1 MVWCQPWALEAAGS
15 NPADPTIFRTACT
28 LLQSLQSKCRAVTAS
43 GSFSMPAFRWHLAM
57 RAFPCSPRAKQ
68 DGSEEGKDPRCYG
81 VTHDRVCHAILR
93 QLSKIKLSSVESR
106 GSVQA
111 GCIMSATRTKNIGG
125 NWLSLPIS
133 EAEHFNK
140 IFARW
145 ARPACGTS
153 IPVWQVFRFCPY
165 RIY

>member
-1 MVWCQPWALEAAGS
+1 
-15 NPADPTIFRTACT
+15 
-28 LLQSLQSKCRAVTAS
+28 
-43 GSFSMPAFRWHLAM
+43 M
-57 RAFPCSPRAKQ
+57 RAFPCGPRAKQ

-133 EAEHFNK
+133 EAEHFTK

-145 ARPACGTS
+145 ALDQHVALQYPSDKSLGFVLTAFTSNSFQPFTS
-153 IPVWQVFRFCPY
+153 IPFNLVGVFPPNAMCGFTKLYCQQ
-165 RIY
+165 